1 MVQDRSLPLE
11 GEDLE
16 TEHWEDARHWLSVYA
31 DLLRFKLGL
40 LDRVRLEIPKLPV
53 EAQKAASTDLT
64 IIEGQMAGYQQ
75 RLDLWYRRVW
85 DLQGLYVDP
94 EGRVVRHQG
103 REASLTKRE
112 HQLLQFLLEHPHRY
126 FTAHQILTHAWADPE
141 LYPEEVRNYVQRIR
155 RILRKLDVPCEL
167 VNRAGRGYSLI
178 FSG

>member
-1 MVQDRSLPLE
+1 
-11 GEDLE
+11 
-16 TEHWEDARHWLSVYA
+16 
-31 DLLRFKLGL
+31 
-40 LDRVRLEIPKLPV
+40 
-53 EAQKAASTDLT
+53 
-64 IIEGQMAGYQQ
+64 MAGYQQ

-126 FTAHQILTHAWADPE
+126 FTAPQILTHAWADPE

-167 VNRAGRGYSLI
+167 VNRPGRGYSLI